1 MSFDLGLNVVEVDG
15 RATPSIQPAATSVT
29 GFVIRSQRGVAGEV
43 VRVTNWSQFLERFGS
58 YLRGAYGAY
67 AVRGF
72 FDNGGATA
80 YIDAHSQ
87 HDRRH
92 GHSSNHHLE
101 PGTLAVGARRR
112 ADALTPILSGAP
124 SRRRLKQAAP
134 C

>member
-29 GFVIRSQRGVAGEV
+29 GFVIRSQRGVAGDV

-80 YIDAHSQ
+80 YVVRVVNTTAGTAT
-87 HDRRH
+87 RAVLT
-92 GHSSNHHLE
+92 SS
-101 PGTLAVGARRR
+101 PGPWALAPG
-112 ADALTPILSGAP
+112 GE
-124 SRRRLKQAAP
+124 LKL
-134 C
+134 